1 MMVEFQVQNVELKT
15 LFDILHLTLDNP
27 FCIARATPLTSETPM
42 QFFRRFRFLKNFYL
56 ASSVGLLV
64 WLLFFEMNGI
74 PDQIKN
80 WWKLQQL
87 DKQKE
92 YYVEQ
97 IDLLKKEQAST
108 LGTEKLMEKYA
119 REKYFMKK
127 DSEDVFVLVDKN
139 GEAFEK

>member
-1 MMVEFQVQNVELKT
+1 
-15 LFDILHLTLDNP
+15 
-27 FCIARATPLTSETPM
+27 M
-42 QFFRRFRFLKNFYL
+42 QFLHRFRFLKNFYL

-92 YYVEQ
+92 YYMEQ

-127 DSEDVFVLVDKN
+127 DSEDVFVLVDEK

>member
-1 MMVEFQVQNVELKT
+1 MSNSIFNST
-15 LFDILHLTLDNP
+15 
-27 FCIARATPLTSETPM
+27 FCIARTTPLTFETPM
-42 QFFRRFRFLKNFYL
+42 QFLRRFRFLKNFYL

-108 LGTEKLMEKYA
+108 LGTDKLMEKYA

-127 DSEDVFVLVDKN
+127 DSEEVFVLVDKN

>member
-1 MMVEFQVQNVELKT
+1 M
-15 LFDILHLTLDNP
+15 FDI
-27 FCIARATPLTSETPM
+27 PM
-42 QFFRRFRFLKNFYL
+42 QFLRNFRFLKNFYL

-64 WLLFFEMNGI
+64 WLLFFELNSI

-87 DKQKE
+87 EDQKE
-92 YYVEQ
+92 YYTEQ
-97 IDLLKKEQAST
+97 IELLKKEQVTT
-108 LGTEKLMEKYA
+108 LGTDKLMEKYA

-127 DSEDVFVLVDKN
+127 DSEEVFVLVDEK